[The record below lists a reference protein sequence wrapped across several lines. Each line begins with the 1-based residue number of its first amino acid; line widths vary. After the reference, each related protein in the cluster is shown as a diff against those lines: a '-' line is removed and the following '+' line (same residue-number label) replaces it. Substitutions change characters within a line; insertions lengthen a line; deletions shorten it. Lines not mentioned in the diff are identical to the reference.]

1 MEPEMRMRLEEPE
14 RLCNGSELYPR
25 ALGAVCSTRVT
36 ESLQPHC
43 GEWCGGLQGG
53 RLGAVRRLS
62 ASPWEEAAGMKR
74 DESSA
79 WCESRRFGDSL
90 GEERVWERDDAHA
103 SGLGK

>member
-1 MEPEMRMRLEEPE
+1 MEPEMRMRL
-14 RLCNGSELYPR
+14 CKGSELYPR
-25 ALGAVCSTRVT
+25 ALGAVCSTCVMAR
-36 ESLQPHC
+36 LQPHC
-43 GEWCGGLQGG
+43 GEWCGGRQGG
-53 RLGAVRRLS
+53 RLGAVRRLL

-90 GEERVWERDDAHA
+90 GEETVWERDDAHA

>member
-1 MEPEMRMRLEEPE
+1 M
-14 RLCNGSELYPR
+14 
-25 ALGAVCSTRVT
+25 
-36 ESLQPHC
+36 
-43 GEWCGGLQGG
+43 
-53 RLGAVRRLS
+53 RRLL

-90 GEERVWERDDAHA
+90 GEETVWERDDAHA